1 MDEEGDLEEIRRRK
15 MLELRAKLE
24 EQQRQVEQRRQFEIQ
39 KRMALQQIMTP
50 EARSRIA
57 NIRAVKPEF
66 AEQLELQLIQ
76 LAQAGRLGSKIT
88 DAQLREIL
96 HKLQERK
103 RGFKIR
109 RV

>member
-1 MDEEGDLEEIRRRK
+1 MDEEEDLEEIRRRK

-24 EQQRQVEQRRQFEIQ
+24 EQQSQVEQRRQFEIQ

-96 HKLQERK
+96 RKLQERK